1 MAIRTTVQLNLT
13 VRAEVAKD
21 IRRNAERAGLTISDY
36 VASRIREDTTT
47 ATLPAA
53 TTDARVGYR
62 IVSAIAAIEHG
73 ELSEATDHL
82 RFAQGLMAEAFVASH
97 VPAIAQATQD
107 RMKRLKSADDWSAF

>member
-1 MAIRTTVQLNLT
+1 MPIRTTVQLNLT
-13 VRAEVAKD
+13 VRAEVAQE
-21 IRRNAERAGLTISDY
+21 IRRKAKRAGLTISDY
-36 VASRIREDTTT
+36 VAARIRDDATM

-73 ELSEATDHL
+73 ELSAATDHL
-82 RFAQGLMAEAFVASH
+82 RFAQRLMAEAFAGLH
-97 VPAIAQATQD
+97 APAIAQATED

>member
-1 MAIRTTVQLNLT
+1 MPIRTTVQLNLT
-13 VRAEVAKD
+13 VPAEVAEE
-21 IRRNAERAGLTISDY
+21 IRRKAKRAGLTISDY
-36 VASRIREDTTT
+36 VAAQIRDDATT

-73 ELSEATDHL
+73 AISESAEHL
-82 RFAQGLMAEAFVASH
+82 RFAQRLMAEVFAASH
-97 VPAIAQATQD
+97 APAIAQATED

>member
-1 MAIRTTVQLNLT
+1 MAIRTTVQINLT
-13 VRAEVAKD
+13 VRAEVAKE
-21 IRRNAERAGLTISDY
+21 IRRNAKRAGLTISDY
-36 VASRIREDTTT
+36 VAARIRNDAAT

-62 IVSAIAAIEHG
+62 IVSAIAAIEQG

-82 RFAQGLMAEAFVASH
+82 RFAQGLMAETFAASH
-97 VPAIAQATQD
+97 APAIAQAAED